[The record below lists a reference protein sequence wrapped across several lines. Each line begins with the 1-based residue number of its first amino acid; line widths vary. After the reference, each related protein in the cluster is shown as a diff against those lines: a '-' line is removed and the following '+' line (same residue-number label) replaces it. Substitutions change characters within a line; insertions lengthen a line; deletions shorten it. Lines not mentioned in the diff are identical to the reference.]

1 MFTRYNNRIMRRA
14 LNITLLILLVMTLF
28 FTVEITPVHAQ
39 VGSASDLINGVNSL
53 RQSQGL
59 APYTVSSYLM
69 SFAQSH
75 SDYMA
80 TLGTWTHVRADGTT
94 AFDHGIKENVAMG
107 TNMSIDYCIYTV
119 WSDWDHWKTM
129 VSYAGG
135 TVGAGVTVA
144 DSTVYYTLNVLPDDS
159 AVINNPDN
167 NDDTGE
173 AVPVSQDTEVPYNP
187 VMTVTP
193 DQDGIII
200 HIVKYGEAL
209 STIAQAYGVS
219 IGQILTN
226 SGLPST
232 TTNIYEGQTLIIQ
245 TATEPSATPTNTPTQ
260 NPGTPTPTQVRPT
273 LTPHPTRTSA
283 PTYTPTSPPSI
294 VHRALGNGKN
304 VGLGLILICGVG
316 LVLVLYLGFLK
327 KS

>member
-1 MFTRYNNRIMRRA
+1 MRRA
-14 LNITLLILLVMTLF
+14 LNITILILLAVSLASTIDI
-28 FTVEITPVHAQ
+28 EPVYAQ

-69 SFAQSH
+69 SFAQTH

-80 TLGTWTHVRADGTT
+80 SLGTWTHVRADGTT

-119 WSDWDHWKTM
+119 WSDWAHWQTM

-135 TVGAGVTVA
+135 SVGAGVTVA

-159 AVINNPDN
+159 AVVTNPDN
-167 NDDTGE
+167 NDDDANDT
-173 AVPVSQDTEVPYNP
+173 APVAQDTEVFYNP
-187 VMTVTP
+187 VVTVTP
-193 DQDGIII
+193 DQDGIIV
-200 HIVKYGEAL
+200 HKVKYGETL
-209 STIAQAYGVS
+209 STISQAYGVPIS
-219 IGQILTN
+219 QILTN
-226 SGLPST
+226 SSLPAT

-245 TATEPSATPTNTPTQ
+245 TATEPTATPTNTATLD
-260 NPGTPTPTQVRPT
+260 PGTPTPTRVRPT
-273 LTPHPTRTSA
+273 MTPNPTRTPA
-283 PTYTPTSPPSI
+283 PTQTPTTPPSI
-294 VHRALGNGKN
+294 VHRALGDGKN
-304 VGLGLILICGVG
+304 VGLGLVMVCGVG
-316 LVLVLYLGFLK
+316 LILVIYLGFLK